1 MKQGGTAS
9 ARIPTRD
16 AADAVVR
23 PRLVLAD
30 DHPEIL
36 DELHTLLVAEFEM
49 AGCVTNGNELV
60 RAVIELDPDVII
72 TDVYMP
78 GIDGIEASRRIL
90 QQAPEALVVMLSMHN
105 EPALIAKALAIGVRG
120 YVLKLDAGEELGPAI
135 RAVLKVR
142 PTSRERS

>member
-1 MKQGGTAS
+1 MA
-9 ARIPTRD
+9 
-16 AADAVVR
+16 R

-78 GIDGIEASRRIL
+78 GIDGIEASR
-90 QQAPEALVVMLSMHN
+90 AYSTTGSGS
-105 EPALIAKALAIGVRG
+105 IGNKSSVRTTNQ
-120 YVLKLDAGEELGPAI
+120 L
-135 RAVLKVR
+135 
-142 PTSRERS
+142 